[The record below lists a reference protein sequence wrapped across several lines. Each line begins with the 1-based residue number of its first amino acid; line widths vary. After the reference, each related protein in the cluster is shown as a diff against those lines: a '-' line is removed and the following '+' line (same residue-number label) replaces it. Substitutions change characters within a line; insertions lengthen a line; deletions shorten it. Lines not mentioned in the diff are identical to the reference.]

1 MLNKHRFKMFN
12 SITISVFCLMSA
24 LFLVRVV
31 FSIFHSDTSG
41 SISNKIAFYVID
53 PVPQTEEIK
62 IGEVEPNGQNYSYN
76 IEVSN
81 FKNGKT
87 SEVDMDYTMQV
98 VTTTNIP
105 VTYKLYANNNDTDVI
120 GTREIIQDNNGMYF
134 FKYSPQVGSFV
145 HDVQKTDTYTLVIN
159 FPSSYRNAAYQD
171 LIETVSITI
180 DVKQV

>member
-1 MLNKHRFKMFN
+1 MFN
-12 SITISVFCLMSA
+12 GITLSVFGFLIS
-24 LFLVRVV
+24 LFLVRTV
-31 FSIFHSDTSG
+31 FSIFHSDAGGTV
-41 SISNKIAFYVID
+41 SNKIAFYVID

-62 IGEVEPNGQNYSYN
+62 IGEVAPNGQNYSYS
-76 IEVSN
+76 IDVSN
-81 FKNGKT
+81 FKDGKT

-105 VTYKLYANNNDTDVI
+105 VTYKLYANGGDTDVI

-145 HDVQKTDTYTLVIN
+145 HDVQKTDSYTLVIN
-159 FPSSYRNAAYQD
+159 FPSTYNNAAYQD
-171 LIETVSITI
+171 LIETIEVTV